1 MKLPSEILGKLNV
14 SREQVEQIETSEI
27 ITELNNRFKPFTIKP
42 SVNYDKVNE
51 AIIIK
56 FIGGIGFH
64 EILVVENILF
74 DRGYIMTGVNTVELI
89 SECTF
94 VKEVKK

>member
-14 SREQVEQIETSEI
+14 SREQVEQVETSEI
-27 ITELNNRFKPFTIKP
+27 ITELNKRFKPFTIKP

-56 FIGGIGFH
+56 FIGGISFH
-64 EILVVENILF
+64 EILAVENILF
-74 DRGYIMTGVNTVELI
+74 DRGYIMTGVNTVELT

>member
-14 SREQVEQIETSEI
+14 SREQVEQVETSEI
-27 ITELNNRFKPFTIKP
+27 ITELNKRFKPFTIKP

-56 FIGGIGFH
+56 FIGGISFH
-64 EILVVENILF
+64 EIMIVEHILF
-74 DRGYIMTGVNTVELI
+74 DRGYIMTGVNTVELT

-94 VKEVKK
+94 VKGVKK